1 MTRQLAQSPEDCYT
15 YGKRRPRPDDARS
28 WSSDGL
34 WMKTDWDFLHIR
46 VDKWERIW
54 YPKYMNNRSYENMN
68 IRKGNGMR
76 EFLHNEE
83 QLIDM
88 AELFKVF
95 GDSTRIKILCH
106 LFDGERY
113 VQEIADLVGASQSA
127 VSHQL
132 KILKQAKLVKS
143 RRQGKLV
150 GYSLADDHVKTI
162 LGMAKDHLEE

>member
-1 MTRQLAQSPEDCYT
+1 
-15 YGKRRPRPDDARS
+15 
-28 WSSDGL
+28 
-34 WMKTDWDFLHIR
+34 
-46 VDKWERIW
+46 
-54 YPKYMNNRSYENMN
+54 
-68 IRKGNGMR
+68 MR

>member
-1 MTRQLAQSPEDCYT
+1 ME
-15 YGKRRPRPDDARS
+15 
-28 WSSDGL
+28 
-34 WMKTDWDFLHIR
+34 
-46 VDKWERIW
+46 
-54 YPKYMNNRSYENMN
+54 
-68 IRKGNGMR
+68 
-76 EFLHNEE
+76 EFLQNEE

-95 GDSTRIKILCH
+95 GDSTRIKILCI
-106 LFDGERY
+106 LFGGERY
-113 VQEIADLVGASQSA
+113 VQELADAIGASQSA